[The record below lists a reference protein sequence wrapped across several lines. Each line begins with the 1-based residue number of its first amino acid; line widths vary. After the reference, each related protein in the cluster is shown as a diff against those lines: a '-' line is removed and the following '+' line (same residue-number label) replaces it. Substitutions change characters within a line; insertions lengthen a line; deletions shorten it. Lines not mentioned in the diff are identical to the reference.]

1 MPYSANEPS
10 GWSSGCSTFFTP
22 SAPTLFFLIATVL
35 GDGWE
40 DVGLPN
46 LLFVVAML
54 IPSLAV
60 TFRRLHDT
68 DHSGWWLLIGF
79 VPIIGMMILLIVM
92 VQDSQ
97 AGANQ
102 YGPNPKGWR
111 A

>member
-1 MPYSANEPS
+1 MFY
-10 GWSSGCSTFFTP
+10 FFY
-22 SAPTLFFLIATVL
+22 TLFANLIFLIATVL
-35 GDGWE
+35 GDGGE
-40 DVGLPN
+40 AVGLPN

-68 DHSGWWLLIGF
+68 NHSGWWLLIGF
-79 VPIIGMMILLIVM
+79 VPIIGFMILLILM

>member
-1 MPYSANEPS
+1 MFY
-10 GWSSGCSTFFTP
+10 FFY
-22 SAPTLFFLIATVL
+22 TLFANLIFLIATVL
-35 GDGWE
+35 GDGGE
-40 DVGLPN
+40 DGGLPN

-60 TFRRLHDT
+60 TFRRLHDSN
-68 DHSGWWLLIGF
+68 HSGWWLLIGF
-79 VPIIGMMILLIVM
+79 VPIIGFMILLILM